1 MSSSNE
7 DEDPNVNVIPM
18 ENFPSDGDM
27 STWPGGNYTERSD
40 SRWRELLAENW
51 LKNMGTFEE
60 GVVHIIE
67 KLPDGYC
74 LFERPRGTNPSMSDT
89 FLFGHPSGRYFQSQI
104 TFFPHFLSLVKNEL
118 DKCKCKPCVSM
129 KKNQGNSV
137 RGTSV
142 QGTSK
147 VMQQPIIDERR
158 PTDAEGPDYWRILVM
173 KLKDKGKLDEDI
185 EQRFNLDWVLTHEW
199 LSDYFMKLVL
209 DPAYVPRRGELVLW
223 IWQGL
228 ENACLLL
235 NPETGLIE
243 IFGKDNKWHGVPNWR
258 AGVVTQTPEEEGH
271 MVNIIE
277 TPDSPRGL
285 SYTGFRVETL
295 PDPLG
300 SDKSYSVQYAYV
312 PLRNIKPFNTW
323 QAYLNGQKREDIHP
337 SIENAMTVMSSWS
350 MVHKFH
356 VIGEWPN
363 AKIHCKGIFIG
374 AELLAVHDTVRL
386 RPHGL
391 HHSKLTNRT
400 VGEVT
405 EVMVIE
411 KIQLCLSGC
420 TDDDQEQLADH
431 YTALISGKMFT
442 KDPSRITQKGPFKG
456 TNPVPSTETATE
468 PIPLTAEEASA
479 TFRQVSMSDYG
490 PWYRMA
496 NGRTCNVSPHLI
508 VGRCY
513 EPLAAELMF
522 GTHTLS
528 YDLSG
533 VMEGRAYSSQV
544 DTRMPKNN
552 TWFWGDCRVETLG
565 LTEINGV
572 ECGRTAAQREDP
584 RKWQA
589 IIKMSHGEVSPTL
602 RRQAQIPSSGGR
614 PFKSSSSSSAP
625 RGTSSRVKTGFA
637 QVARNSKLVS
647 SAIGRATETEDDSFD
662 DSNGLADDQVS
673 GGVSGLGLRGGPSS
687 GDDSAEDYPFV

>member
-1 MSSSNE
+1 MSSSSE
-7 DEDPNVNVIPM
+7 DDDPNVEVIPM
-18 ENFPSDGDM
+18 ENIPSDGDM
-27 STWPGGNYTERSD
+27 STWPGGNYIERSD
-40 SRWRELLAENW
+40 SRWRQLLAENW
-51 LKNMGTFEE
+51 LKAMGSYEE
-60 GVVHIIE
+60 GVTHTIE

-74 LFERPRGTNPSMSDT
+74 LFQRPRGTNPSIFDS
-89 FLFGHPSGRYFQSQI
+89 FLFGHPSGRYYQSQI
-104 TFFPHFLSLVKNEL
+104 TFLPHFLSLVRNEL
-118 DKCKCKPCVSM
+118 DKCKCKPCMTMRTRQRRSVPRTSARGISA
-129 KKNQGNSV
+129 QGN
-137 RGTSV
+137 RRAI
-142 QGTSK
+142 
-147 VMQQPIIDERR
+147 QPITNERR
-158 PTDAEGPDYWRILVM
+158 PADPEGPDYWRIMVM
-173 KLKDKGKLDEDI
+173 KLKDKGHLDEDI

-228 ENACLLL
+228 EDGCLLH
-235 NPETGLIE
+235 NPETGFIE
-243 IFGKDNKWHGVPNWR
+243 IFGNDNKWHGVPKWR

-285 SYTGFRVETL
+285 SYSGFRVETL

-300 SDKSYSVQYAYV
+300 NDKSYSVQYAYV

-323 QAYLNGQKREDIHP
+323 QAYLNGQEREDTHP

-356 VIGEWPN
+356 VIGDWPN
-363 AKIHCKGIFIG
+363 ARIQCKGIFIG

-386 RPHGL
+386 RPHGFHPNQL
-391 HHSKLTNRT
+391 IDGT

-405 EVMVIE
+405 DVMVIE
-411 KIQLCLSGC
+411 KIQLCLSSC
-420 TDDDQEQLADH
+420 TDKDQEQLAEH
-431 YTALISGKMFT
+431 FTALISGKVFT
-442 KDPSRITQKGPFKG
+442 TNPNRITESGPFKC
-456 TNPVPSTETATE
+456 TEAAE
-468 PIPLTAEEASA
+468 PIPLTAEETTA
-479 TFRQVSMSDYG
+479 TFRQVGMSDYG

-508 VGRCY
+508 IGRCY

-522 GTHTLS
+522 GTHTLG
-528 YDLSG
+528 YDVPG

-544 DTRMPKNN
+544 DTRMAKNK

-572 ECGRTAAQREDP
+572 ECGRTAAQREEP

-589 IIKMSHGEVSPTL
+589 IIKLSHGELSHAL
-602 RRQAQIPSSGGR
+602 RKEAHIPSSGGR
-614 PFKSSSSSSAP
+614 PFKSSSSAP
-625 RGTSSRVKTGFA
+625 RDTSSRPKTGLS

-647 SAIGRATETEDDSFD
+647 SAIGSAPETENDSFD
-662 DSNGLADDQVS
+662 DSTGLTDDQVS
-673 GGVSGLGLRGGPSS
+673 GGVSGLGLQGDHFS
-687 GDDSAEDYPFV
+687 GEDSGKDYRFA